1 MGYGPVAP
9 WRDDLRVG
17 RSSLAAGRERVS
29 NAARDEH
36 GVPWTCRCGRVY
48 RLSVWPMETH
58 GSFGRELT
66 VLPRSET
73 IRGPSAIALDGF
85 QIRVLRSIASGL
97 TDREIAGS
105 LRVSLHRVRYA
116 VRELLAKLSARTR
129 AEAVFVAVSSGLLD
143 RDEAGLDA
151 DRPRPSIGSRA

>member
-1 MGYGPVAP
+1 
-9 WRDDLRVG
+9 
-17 RSSLAAGRERVS
+17 
-29 NAARDEH
+29 
-36 GVPWTCRCGRVY
+36 
-48 RLSVWPMETH
+48 METND
-58 GSFGRELT
+58 SFGTELI
-66 VLPRSET
+66 VVPPSET
-73 IRGPSAIALDGF
+73 IEGPFANAIDGF
-85 QIRVLRSIASGL
+85 QIRVLRSIAAGL

-129 AEAVFVAVSSGLLD
+129 AEAVFVAVTSGLLD